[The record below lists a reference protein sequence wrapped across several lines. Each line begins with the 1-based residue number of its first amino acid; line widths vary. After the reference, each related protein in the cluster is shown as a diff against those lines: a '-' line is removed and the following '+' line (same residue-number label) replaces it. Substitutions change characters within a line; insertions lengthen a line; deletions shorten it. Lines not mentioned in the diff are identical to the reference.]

1 MIEYPIYHI
10 NKGARKLKVV
20 PDPPEITAYFVSVG
34 HKPHEMRVVFSKIKK
49 RTKNKQKFY

>member
-34 HKPHEMRVVFSKIKK
+34 HKQVLINLHKIAEPP
-49 RTKNKQKFY
+49 